1 VALDGSCTPCLRRR
15 QKSLKSLHPPKSATA
30 PRNWPLPL
38 DNAAWRRDLS
48 ADMDFLVLLFNY
60 RLQDK
65 KLRKAQTVHLEASVV
80 C

>member
-1 VALDGSCTPCLRRR
+1 MSSTTA
-15 QKSLKSLHPPKSATA
+15 KSLKSLHPPKPATA

-65 KLRKAQTVHLEASVV
+65 KLRKAQTVNLEASVV